1 MGIFQIISLFFAL
14 FMAYVVRIHYYRSI
28 LSLLEASAWY
38 SLWFLF
44 AVLAVFPDLLQGI
57 SDYLHFDR
65 VFDFLIVGAFM
76 VISVLVVRT
85 YFKYREIKITLE
97 KIIEEQAQQDIMS
110 KLHKRNIYKKTLV
123 VSS

>member
-1 MGIFQIISLFFAL
+1 
-14 FMAYVVRIHYYRSI
+14 
-28 LSLLEASAWY
+28 
-38 SLWFLF
+38 
-44 AVLAVFPDLLQGI
+44 
-57 SDYLHFDR
+57 
-65 VFDFLIVGAFM
+65 

-110 KLHKRNIYKKTLV
+110 KLHKRNLYKKTLV